1 MPEGPTPGVSSQP
14 LPRPTPIHNAPPL
27 PLHGTGPPSLPDP
40 MQLLGGAMPP
50 HLMMQQRT
58 QDVQGSQ
65 ATSHM
70 QHMHGRPSMS
80 GSQQHPMHSMPG
92 QNGYDGHMGHQL
104 LDGQNAHMHAGK
116 RQRAEPGEGQPHM
129 RHPPGGPPEL
139 PPHMQLQRRDPPGPP
154 LPPHVQLP
162 PHDLPQHAHARR
174 AGPPQLPPH
183 LQLHASL
190 QHPLYS
196 SGEAAGHGG
205 AQQLVPGHPPLPPHL
220 AASKSRQQQQQQHAQ
235 VPHGIQQ
242 QHPLKSAAAP
252 DQQHH
257 RLQLD
262 RSSAAPQPNGKK
274 RVSRRHRAREFRQR
288 EQQLLNGGDSAEQ
301 MNIEQWPQHDSAAA
315 PHSVPGLMEVSSWS
329 CLPAP

>member
-1 MPEGPTPGVSSQP
+1 MDESRMVLFDCVGTLLAKTGVAAREVRHWPSACPSTGKFAVYSRP
-14 LPRPTPIHNAPPL
+14 LKGVNLCQLRPI
-27 PLHGTGPPSLPDP
+27 
-40 MQLLGGAMPP
+40 MRFGAML
-50 HLMMQQRT
+50 H
-58 QDVQGSQ
+58 
-65 ATSHM
+65 HM
-70 QHMHGRPSMS
+70 
-80 GSQQHPMHSMPG
+80 
-92 QNGYDGHMGHQL
+92 
-104 LDGQNAHMHAGK
+104 A
-116 RQRAEPGEGQPHM
+116 
-129 RHPPGGPPEL
+129 
-139 PPHMQLQRRDPPGPP
+139 
-154 LPPHVQLP
+154 
-162 PHDLPQHAHARR
+162 AHARR

-220 AASKSRQQQQQQHAQ
+220 AASKSRQQQQQQPAQ

-301 MNIEQWPQHDSAAA
+301 MNIEQWPQHDSAVA

>member
-27 PLHGTGPPSLPDP
+27 PLHGTGPPSPPDP

-50 HLMMQQRT
+50 HLMMQQST

-80 GSQQHPMHSMPG
+80 GSQQQPMHSMPG

-154 LPPHVQLP
+154 LPLHVQLP

-220 AASKSRQQQQQQHAQ
+220 AASKSRQQQQQHAQ
-235 VPHGIQQ
+235 VRHGIQQ